1 MISCRSLID
10 STGIMSE
17 YLLELSFRHKA
28 DFGGQFP

>member
-17 YLLELSFRHKA
+17 YPLEFSFSRKA
-28 DFGGQFP
+28 EFGRQFP